1 MRRLSTQNE
10 KENFFHF
17 PPCAR
22 ASEYGIIHSDV
33 ADVAL
38 ELGVP
43 TTPTR
48 KKDQTMATKKVAAKK
63 APAKKACCK
72 KACKKAPAKKAP
84 AKKAVAKKAPA
95 KKAVAKKAPAKKK
108 AAKKAKK

>member
-10 KENFFHF
+10 KRNFFHF

-72 KACKKAPAKKAP
+72 KACCKKAPAKKAP

-95 KKAVAKKAPAKKK
+95 KKAVAKKAPAKK

>member
-1 MRRLSTQNE
+1 MRRSAAQNAKE
-10 KENFFHF
+10 KFFHF

-95 KKAVAKKAPAKKK
+95 KKAVAKKAPAKK